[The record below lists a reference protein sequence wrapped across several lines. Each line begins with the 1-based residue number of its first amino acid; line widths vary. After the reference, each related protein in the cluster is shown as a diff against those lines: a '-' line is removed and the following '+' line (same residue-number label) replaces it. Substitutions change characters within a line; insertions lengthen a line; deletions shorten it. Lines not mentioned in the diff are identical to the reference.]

1 MYYNTHYTYTNM
13 RIVLINLDIADKLCI
28 YIGPEVWAT
37 STFAIKTTEGLLM
50 EIEACDRLLSEAI
63 DGMPEWHQ
71 ENIEKSVRTL
81 RRDCKY
87 YDDTLLSVAARF
99 TISDDQG

>member
-1 MYYNTHYTYTNM
+1 M
-13 RIVLINLDIADKLCI
+13 RIVLINLGVAKDLAV
-28 YIGPEVWAT
+28 YIDANTKAPC
-37 STFAIKTTEGLLM
+37 TFAIKTTEGLLM
-50 EIEACDRLLSEAI
+50 EMDAFDRLMSAAI
-63 DGMPEWHQ
+63 DGKPDWYQ
-71 ENIEKSVRTL
+71 ENIEKSVKTL

>member
-1 MYYNTHYTYTNM
+1 M
-13 RIVLINLDIADKLCI
+13 RIVHINPGVAKDLGVH
-28 YIGPEVWAT
+28 IGPEVWAT

-50 EIEACDRLLSEAI
+50 EIEAFDRLMSEAI
-63 DGMPEWHQ
+63 EGMPDWYQ
-71 ENIEKSVRTL
+71 ENIEKSVKTL
-81 RRDCKY
+81 RRECKY

>member
-1 MYYNTHYTYTNM
+1 M
-13 RIVLINLDIADKLCI
+13 RIIHIDLGVAERLGV
-28 YIGPEVWAT
+28 YIGREVRAT

-50 EIEACDRLLSEAI
+50 EIEAFDRLMSEAI
-63 DGMPEWHQ
+63 DGKPDWYQ